1 MGIQITR
8 AQTHEEVVCIR
19 AEAADFEELHH
30 IPELAMNVSAY
41 LERVGGEWMDL
52 AIIGERILLL
62 EHQRPGRLPPR

>member
-30 IPELAMNVSAY
+30 IPELAMDVTAY
-41 LERVGGEWMDL
+41 LERVGGEWMSL
-52 AIIGERILLL
+52 AFIGGCILLL